1 MSTKFVINK
10 DLIAY
15 LRTASNMSTKEF
27 ADALGVDPK
36 SVRAYTEG
44 EYLPRKPAVIAKLQ
58 KLALKHGAG
67 EIAST
72 PSLNTPKL
80 PEGVSE
86 TTLAPAGEF
95 APEVLKALQD
105 REGLDGK
112 QMAAQLGIAASTW
125 YHWLAGTTKPRF
137 SKHEKIL
144 RKALKAKAQETPA
157 PVVADSPFVKGGK
170 RQVSTELFHELG
182 HDFHAHYQPRL
193 DEAAIDY
200 ALTLVC
206 EKFQE
211 NRRDLRRKV
220 AALLFL
226 LKDRVSPEDLF
237 TNLSGHSS
245 SS

>member
-10 DLIAY
+10 ELIAH
-15 LRTASNMSTKEF
+15 LRAASNMSTKEF
-27 ADALGVDPK
+27 ADALGVDPT

-44 EYLPRKPAVIAKLQ
+44 AYLPRRPAVIAKLQ

-67 EIAST
+67 EFVRDPVPDFT
-72 PSLNTPKL
+72 
-80 PEGVSE
+80 
-86 TTLAPAGEF
+86 APAVETAVAPGSSEF

-112 QMAAQLGIAASTW
+112 QMAASLGIAASTW

-144 RKALKAKAQETPA
+144 RKALKAKAQEA
-157 PVVADSPFVKGGK
+157 PVAATVAESPFVKGGK

-206 EKFQE
+206 EKFQL
-211 NRRDLRRKV
+211 NRRDLRRNV
-220 AALLFL
+220 SALLFL
-226 LKDRVSPEDLF
+226 LKDRISPQELF
-237 TNLSGHSS
+237 DHLSGHSS